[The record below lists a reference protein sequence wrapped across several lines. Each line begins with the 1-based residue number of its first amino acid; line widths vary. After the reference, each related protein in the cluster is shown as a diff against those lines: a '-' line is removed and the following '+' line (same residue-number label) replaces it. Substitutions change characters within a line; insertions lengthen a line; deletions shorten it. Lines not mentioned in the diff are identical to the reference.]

1 VSLTGWPKTLSEN
14 DFVSKKTAPPSTNVR
29 QGYELLA
36 ETDASF
42 SSTGTTTAQVDDG
55 TWKVSKAV
63 ITVTFSRIGSWML
76 ESVKKDPKQKPLT
89 LAHEQGHFDMLGLVA
104 REFERK
110 LAALTGDTDADLQ
123 TNYQAL
129 ETAMSTKI
137 DTLNDTYDA
146 QVSRN
151 GTAAQQAVRQKA
163 WLTAIALCKAT
174 STSDFTA
181 PP

>member
-1 VSLTGWPKTLSEN
+1 VALTGWPKTLSEN
-14 DFVSKKTAPPSTNVR
+14 DFPGKKTAPPSTNNRV
-29 QGYELLA
+29 GYDLLA

-42 SSTGTTTAQVDDG
+42 SSNGTTTGQADDG
-55 TWKVSKAV
+55 TWKVTKAV
-63 ITVTFSRIGSWML
+63 VAVTFSRIGSWML

-110 LAALTGDTDADLQ
+110 LAALTGDSDSDVQ
-123 TNYQAL
+123 SNYKTL
-129 ETAMSTKI
+129 ETEMSTKI

-151 GTAAQQAVRQKA
+151 GTATQQAARQKA
-163 WLTAIALCKAT
+163 WLNAIALCKAS
-174 STSDFTA
+174 STCDFTA